1 MLEVLLAVLSGS
13 AAVGIRVALPLLV
26 ITLDHTE
33 LWGRIPLLSGVPLP
47 IGLGVL
53 VSGVVVEL
61 CASKHRLGRWFL
73 QAAELLLSPIVG
85 GLIGITIAQTTTLPN
100 WQVAIFAVISG
111 LLSLVLQLLQL
122 GWLYRVRRMPLWLIF
137 GQDFLCVIL
146 TLLAFDAPTLG
157 GVIAL
162 LLLWLTLRCAVQWR
176 DWYRA
181 K

>member
-1 MLEVLLAVLSGS
+1 
-13 AAVGIRVALPLLV
+13 
-26 ITLDHTE
+26 
-33 LWGRIPLLSGVPLP
+33 
-47 IGLGVL
+47 
-53 VSGVVVEL
+53 
-61 CASKHRLGRWFL
+61 
-73 QAAELLLSPIVG
+73 
-85 GLIGITIAQTTTLPN
+85 
-100 WQVAIFAVISG
+100 VISG